1 MIVYLPEFDVSVIG
15 IYFNLGT
22 WDLNPII
29 FRKFMYNETK
39 LFSLLVIQYK
49 YTRDIRYAIDDI
61 RYIIYIIHKQE
72 IYWIKFI

>member
-1 MIVYLPEFDVSVIG
+1 
-15 IYFNLGT
+15 
-22 WDLNPII
+22 
-29 FRKFMYNETK
+29 MYNQTK

-72 IYWIKFI
+72 IY